1 MKNTLRWTIPGKEF
15 EDGSKIEDWRR
26 IESGPWHWQYDSHEL
41 SFDIYE
47 HDGHYWKLYR
57 ARFVPEGATEYAYD
71 FGGQACRMALVEYRR
86 RARSPHSSKLM
97 EGGDREWVRTY
108 EIDESS
114 HNVVRSGR
122 ADPKYTSEETAT

>member
-1 MKNTLRWTIPGKEF
+1 MKNTLRWRIPGEVF
-15 EDGSKIEDWRR
+15 EDGSRLADWRKIET
-26 IESGPWHWQYDSHEL
+26 SPWLWQYDSHEL

-47 HDGHYWKLYR
+47 HDRQYWKLYR

-71 FGGQACRMALVEYRR
+71 FGGRACRMALVEYKR

-108 EIDESS
+108 ELDESS
-114 HNVVRSGR
+114 HNVVRAGR
-122 ADPKYTSEETAT
+122 ADPKYTSEETPI